1 MENKRTAVVA
11 LGGNALSPDGKS
23 DISAEFANT
32 RKSMA
37 AMMSFIE
44 NGYNLAITYGNG
56 PQVGNALLR
65 VEMARGKVPE
75 APLGVLVADTQ
86 GSIGYMIEQSLQNQL
101 IKSGI
106 QRNVITLVT
115 QVLIDINDP
124 ACSNPTKYV
133 GQFFSKDEI
142 APLAKANDWHI
153 KEVPGRGWRRVVPSP
168 KPIGIVNHEAVR
180 SLLKGGNIVITA
192 GGGGI
197 PVYYNHHKLY
207 EGFDAV
213 IDKDLASAVLAK
225 EIGASELFILTNV
238 DKVCLNFGKTN
249 EKPLSKLTVA
259 EAETYLSAGEF
270 PAGSM
275 GPKIAGAIEFL
286 KAGGE
291 KVIISS
297 VEKVGEA
304 IQGLNGTVIT
314 RYKITK
320 SINL

>member
-1 MENKRTAVVA
+1 MENRRTAVVA

-23 DISAEFANT
+23 DIFAEFANT

-44 NGYNLAITYGNG
+44 NDYNLAITHGNG

-75 APLGVLVADTQ
+75 VPLGVLVADTQ
-86 GSIGYMIEQSLQNQL
+86 GSIGYMVEQSLQNQL
-101 IKSGI
+101 RQSNIP
-106 QRNVITLVT
+106 RNVITLVT

-124 ACSNPTKYV
+124 ACTNPTKYI
-133 GQFFSKDEI
+133 GQFFSKEEI
-142 APLAKANDWHI
+142 EPLAKANNWSI
-153 KEVPGRGWRRVVPSP
+153 KEVPGKGWRRVVPSP
-168 KPIGIVNHEAVR
+168 KPIGIVNHEAVC
-180 SLLKGGNIVITA
+180 SLLKSGNIVITA

-197 PVYYNHHKLY
+197 PVYIDKRGLY

-238 DKVCLNFGKTN
+238 DQVCLNFGKAN
-249 EKPLSKLTVA
+249 EIALPKLTVS
-259 EAETYLSAGEF
+259 EAEGYLASGEF

-286 KAGGE
+286 KKGGE
-291 KVIISS
+291 KVIITSL
-297 VEKVGEA
+297 EKVAEA
-304 IQGLNGTVIT
+304 IQGLNGTI
-314 RYKITK
+314 ITK
-320 SINL
+320 G